1 MPCSCCGE
9 GTEQGRSVSR
19 TLARAAVVADRRVT
33 GLSREVLA
41 ELVAELG
48 PRWQARQDARLA
60 DRPRQRAV
68 GAGAR
73 HRLVFVDRLLATP
86 VHLRHGVTHDV
97 LACWFGVSRSTI
109 TPAVGEV
116 RPLLAERGCTVE
128 GGLRLRTLADVVAH
142 LGASGRLGL
151 LDATEVRVRRPAAG
165 RAGRQRFVSGKARA
179 NTVKALVI
187 TDAKGRLLFCGQPRP
202 GSIHDLTQVRQAGL
216 VELLARIPGVTLLA
230 DAGYQGLSAQTAGA
244 VITPRP
250 ARRKN
255 QLPVPPALAAA
266 HEAERRAHASQ
277 RIRVE
282 HGIRHLKNWRA
293 LSRHLGR
300 REPLDMMLPAVAGL
314 VSSQERAPRPDQLHR
329 PPRALPAGTA
339 A

>member
-1 MPCSCCGE
+1 
-9 GTEQGRSVSR
+9 VSR
-19 TLARAAVVADRRVT
+19 TLARAAAVADRRVT
-33 GLSREVLA
+33 GLSPQVLA
-41 ELVAELG
+41 ELVVELG
-48 PRWQARQDARLA
+48 PRWQACQDARLA

-73 HRLVFVDRLLATP
+73 HRLVFIDRLLATL

-109 TPAVGEV
+109 TRAVGEV

-128 GGLRLRTLADVVAH
+128 GGIRLRSLADVVAH
-142 LGASGRLGL
+142 LGASRQLGL
-151 LDATEVRVRRPAAG
+151 LDATEVRVRRPAAHK
-165 RAGRQRFVSGKARA
+165 AGRTRFVSGKARA

-187 TDAKGRLLFCGQPRP
+187 TDAAGRLLFCGQTRP
-202 GSIHDLTQVRQAGL
+202 GAIHDLTQVRQAGL
-216 VELLARIPGVTLLA
+216 VELLALIPGVTLLA
-230 DAGYQGLSAQTAGA
+230 DAGYQGLSTQTAGA
-244 VITPRP
+244 VVTPRP

-255 QLPVPPALAAA
+255 QIPVFPAVAAA

-282 HGIRHLKNWRA
+282 HGISHLKNWRA
-293 LSRHLGR
+293 PSRHLGR
-300 REPLDMMLPAVAGL
+300 REHLDTMLRAVAGL

-329 PPRALPAGTA
+329 PPRALPAGTTA
-339 A
+339 